1 MIKLIFLP
9 IKVTRTFVR
18 LAGIRG
24 ALLLAI
30 GVGIGLLIAPTSG
43 ARLRAKLQA
52 RLNER
57 TGGDLAVD
65 FDPIV

>member
-18 LAGIRG
+18 LAGVRG

-30 GVGIGLLIAPTSG
+30 GVGIGLLVAPTSG

-52 RLNER
+52 RLSER
-57 TGGDLAVD
+57 NAGGVVVD
-65 FDPIV
+65 IDPLV